1 MPFRKRKHTV
11 TNKKN
16 IKKLELSCK
25 ETKRKTILPE
35 HDTFQSDSNGDD
47 YRESTLSSNLV
58 FDLAILRSVL
68 SKKARCHKYVSKLS
82 LE

>member
-1 MPFRKRKHTV
+1 MDKKKWIKT

-25 ETKRKTILPE
+25 ETKRKIILPE
-35 HDTFQSDSNGDD
+35 DDTFQSDSDGDD
-47 YRESTLSSNLV
+47 YRESTLSSNVV

-68 SKKARCHKYVSKLS
+68 SKKARCHKHVSKL
-82 LE
+82 

>member
-1 MPFRKRKHTV
+1 MPFRRRKHTA

-25 ETKRKTILPE
+25 ETKRKIILTE
-35 HDTFQSDSNGDD
+35 DDTFQSDSDGDD
-47 YRESTLSSNLV
+47 YRESTLSSNVV

-68 SKKARCHKYVSKLS
+68 SKKARCHKHVSKL
-82 LE
+82 

>member
-25 ETKRKTILPE
+25 ETKRKIILPE
-35 HDTFQSDSNGDD
+35 HDTFQSDSD